1 MKIFLA
7 GQHTYP
13 GLIAELCGGG
23 SGEVFIKQGAKAAM
37 RLFMAGGVSGNLNP
51 LWKESCRRMAEGQ
64 PFTNATEDAMKIF
77 LAGGSQDISS
87 TTNSSK
93 SQKKNEMRIYLAGI
107 QGKRKG
113 FVIDATIPRRGLAL
127 AERGGG
133 YDETVTEYRP
143 YILESF
149 FYADEDTERLIPY
162 FGDFLLDSGAF
173 TFMQGKGGQPDW
185 NEYIERYAAFIV
197 RNKVEKYFELDVD
210 SVVGYDK
217 VLQFRAKLE
226 KLTGRQSIPVWHR
239 SRGQDE
245 YIRHCEEYPYVAI
258 GGLVDGAK
266 KGEYARQYWKYFPWF
281 INTAHKNGAK
291 IHALGFTSLEGIR
304 QFHFDSVDSTAWTT
318 GNRFGYLYYF
328 DGQTIRKKDAP
339 KGHRI
344 CDPRTAALNNYV
356 EWIKFQKYADKHL

>member
-1 MKIFLA
+1 
-7 GQHTYP
+7 
-13 GLIAELCGGG
+13 
-23 SGEVFIKQGAKAAM
+23 M
-37 RLFMAGGVSGNLNP
+37 RLFMAGGGIGKPEPSLEGILP
-51 LWKESCRRMAEGQ
+51 EDGRRS
-64 PFTNATEDAMKIF
+64 TVYKRH
-77 LAGGSQDISS
+77 GGC
-87 TTNSSK
+87 
-93 SQKKNEMRIYLAGI
+93 NEN
-107 QGKRKG
+107 
-113 FVIDATIPRRGLAL
+113 FP
-127 AERGGG
+127 GGG
-133 YDETVTEYRP
+133 GVTTFRSRRTPRNLKKKTKYGGATTSYKP

-197 RNKVEKYFELDVD
+197 RNKVEKYFELDID

-245 YIRHCEEYPYVAI
+245 YIRHCKEYPYVAI